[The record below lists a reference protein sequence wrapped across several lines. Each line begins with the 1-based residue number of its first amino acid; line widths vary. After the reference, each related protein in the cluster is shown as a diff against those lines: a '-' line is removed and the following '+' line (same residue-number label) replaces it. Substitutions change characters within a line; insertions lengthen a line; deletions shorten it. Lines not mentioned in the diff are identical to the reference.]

1 MQLANL
7 WLFVP
12 LCALLD
18 RAWGGGFTWRPF
30 NVGLGKPLSLLMF
43 PAALFC
49 GFAWPAA
56 LALTIAWVVWRSPSW
71 HTFGGDLAP
80 HRERYLGTFLRH
92 CLAPLGF
99 GLAGCYIVQG
109 FEVRQLFY
117 LIFPV
122 VATLLAIWTR
132 QQSDQGEDVTPQCE
146 LIRGAVLGS
155 LIWAV
160 WSAYP
165 FQG

>member
-1 MQLANL
+1 MTNL

-18 RAWGGGFTWRPF
+18 RAWGGGLPLRIAGH
-30 NVGLGKPLSLLMF
+30 GLGKPLSLLMF

-49 GFAWPAA
+49 GFAWQGA
-56 LALTIAWVVWRSPSW
+56 LALTVAWVGWRSPGW
-71 HTFGGDLAP
+71 RTFGGDLAP

-99 GLAGCYIVQG
+99 GAASAYIVQG
-109 FEVRQLFY
+109 FETRFLLY

-122 VATLLAIWTR
+122 VATLLALWMR
-132 QQSDQGEDVTPQCE
+132 RKSNEGEDIGASVE

-165 FQG
+165 Y